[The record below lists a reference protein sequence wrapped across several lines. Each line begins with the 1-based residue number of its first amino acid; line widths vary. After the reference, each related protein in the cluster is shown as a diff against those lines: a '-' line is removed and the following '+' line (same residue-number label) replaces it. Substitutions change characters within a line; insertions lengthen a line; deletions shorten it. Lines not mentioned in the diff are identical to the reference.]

1 MSAMKK
7 GGKACIYFILVFV
20 LATASFAG
28 IQSKAAEPKVM
39 VTDYKTNPA
48 SVVSGE
54 SFQLTLTLKNTAS
67 KRVRNLKLTVSSEA
81 GELLPEKGA
90 GTEYINELS
99 AEQELEI
106 TFDMMAVKGLE
117 EKAYKLAIKSEYE
130 DVNGYSYTVED
141 NIFIPISLKQ
151 RLSITD
157 VLSDDTV
164 KLGDDVE
171 ITGMVNN
178 LGEGTLYNVSVKVE
192 GENVS
197 EQTSYIGNIESG
209 KSGSI
214 DIITKT
220 THSNEMSTKNFMTIT
235 YEDKQGKK
243 YEKKEEISINV
254 EAIDYSNLTTLKE
267 AKKTGVSKT
276 TIIIIA
282 VVILVLIIII
292 LSVIKWRRK
301 KKILEEF

>member
-1 MSAMKK
+1 MYAVKK
-7 GGKACIYFILVFV
+7 IKNVYIFILIFV
-20 LATASFAG
+20 LAIVSFVG
-28 IQSKAAEPKVM
+28 IQTKAAEPKVM
-39 VTDYKTNPA
+39 VTDYKINPTT
-48 SVVSGE
+48 VVSGE
-54 SFQLTLTLKNTAS
+54 NFQLTLTLKNTAS
-67 KRVRNLKLTVSSEA
+67 KRVKNLKLTVLSEA
-81 GELLPEKGA
+81 GELLPAKGA
-90 GTEYINELS
+90 GTEYISELS
-99 AEQELEI
+99 AEQELDI
-106 TFDMMAVKGLE
+106 IFDMMAAKGLE
-117 EKAYKLAIKSEYE
+117 EKAYKLTIKSEYE

-141 NIFIPISLKQ
+141 NIFIPISLEQ

-157 VLSDDTV
+157 VLSEDAV

-209 KSGSI
+209 KSGNI

-220 THSNEMSTKNFMTIT
+220 THSNEMSSKNSMTIT

-267 AKKTGVSKT
+267 TKETGLSKT
-276 TIIIIA
+276 VIITIA
-282 VVILVLIIII
+282 VVVLLIIII
-292 LSVIKWRRK
+292 VLSVLKHRRK